1 MASAAPAGR
10 ADSSLQWGRD
20 RSVAEMASLLRDVC
34 ETVRL
39 QWGRDRSVA
48 EMRAGCNGARVVRG
62 ASMGPRP
69 IGRGNHRAGADT
81 HRRRRASMGP
91 RPIGRGNSAAGDA
104 GALVP
109 RRFNGA
115 ATDRSRKCGGARR
128 RAPGRCGFNGAATD
142 RSRKFEDL
150 HRIDVVRRA
159 SMGPRPIGRGNA
171 AKLFPFIQD
180 RQLQWGRDRSVAEIQ
195 RTYATSRSAFVLQW
209 GRDRSV
215 AEINKFGSEHWFDDG
230 FNGAATDR
238 SRKSA

>member
-20 RSVAEMASLLRDVC
+20 RSGAEMASLLRDVC

-109 RRFNGA
+109 RR
-115 ATDRSRKCGGARR
+115 
-128 RAPGRCGFNGAATD
+128 FNGAATD

-238 SRKSA
+238 SRKYPPRPKPVHPDHASMGPRPIGRGNS

>member
-20 RSVAEMASLLRDVC
+20 RSGAEMASLLRDVC

-69 IGRGNHRAGADT
+69 IGRGNVAERVGE
-81 HRRRRASMGP
+81 RR
-91 RPIGRGNSAAGDA
+91 GD
-104 GALVP
+104 G
-109 RRFNGA
+109 
-115 ATDRSRKCGGARR
+115 
-128 RAPGRCGFNGAATD
+128 
-142 RSRKFEDL
+142 
-150 HRIDVVRRA
+150 A

-238 SRKSA
+238 SRKYPPRPKPVHPDHASMGPRPIGRGNS